1 MVSTKIDLLLDIK
14 SQNITLLFMARIF
27 RMIPTISTKCSNLN
41 TEGNNI
47 YDYYD
52 IPNNHLSN
60 LYSYNIKKWLVT
72 YLLIA

>member
-41 TEGNNI
+41 TEGTTSMINMI
-47 YDYYD
+47 YQ
-52 IPNNHLSN
+52 IT
-60 LYSYNIKKWLVT
+60 I
-72 YLLIA
+72 